1 MKKKNILIKLILL
14 TIVSVLSL
22 ILLSCDTDVTP
33 TVYEDLP
40 NGAQP
45 VITSVDP
52 PDSALA
58 GVTEITI
65 NGSNFSAD
73 ESKTIV
79 YFNEVV
85 ADFIEVTST
94 KLVVKAPNFVNDTVS
109 IKIAVQGA
117 PLFSETYFISLKPAV
132 SQISNF
138 QDFELPYAVTTDNED
153 NIYFNLVSNGL
164 STGISKITTS
174 GVVEEFGPKGGES
187 FYLDL
192 KYNTNGKVYGTRNA
206 PVRALFASEAGS
218 SPAAIAVSDNNAKLL
233 TLDFDINGNIW
244 VGGRGGN
251 IYRVTP
257 DETDKKPF
265 PFEPDIQSL
274 RVFDGYLYAAA
285 KTDSVQNIWRF
296 PIISSDSLGE
306 AEEYYNLT
314 ANLDYQVNAI
324 TFSADG
330 KLFMGTDAPGL
341 NPDAVVYLTADK
353 SLEQWYPN
361 VIPGPVM
368 SLAWDTGNYLY
379 YVKER
384 FGDDQQQI
392 MKINMVQ
399 LGAPYYG
406 RDN

>member
-1 MKKKNILIKLILL
+1 MKNKNIFSRLFLIAIAAVISIL
-14 TIVSVLSL
+14 
-22 ILLSCDTDVTP
+22 LLSCDTDTTP
-33 TVYEDLP
+33 TLYQDLP
-40 NGAQP
+40 NGDPP
-45 VITSVDP
+45 VITSMVP
-52 PDSALA
+52 PDSGLA
-58 GVTEITI
+58 GVSEITI
-65 NGSNFSAD
+65 NGANFTSD
-73 ESKTIV
+73 PTKIIV
-79 YFNEVV
+79 YFNEVI
-85 ADFIEVTST
+85 AELLEVSPT
-94 KLVVKAPNFVNDTVS
+94 KLVVMAPNLVKDSVN
-109 IKIAVQGA
+109 IKITVQGV
-117 PLFSETYFISLKPAV
+117 PLFSDPYMFDLKPAI
-132 SQISNF
+132 SQVVAF
-138 QDFELPYAVTTDNED
+138 QDFELPYAVTTDSED
-153 NIYFNLVSNGL
+153 NIYFNLVSNGV
-164 STGISKITTS
+164 STGISKITSS

-192 KYNTNGKVYGTRNA
+192 KYNKNGKVYGTRNA
-206 PVRALFASEAGS
+206 PVRALFASEAGA

-296 PIISSDSLGE
+296 PIVSSDSLGE

-341 NPDAVVYLTADK
+341 NPDAVVYLTMDK
-353 SLEQWYPN
+353 SLVQWYPN
-361 VIPGPVM
+361 VISGPVM

-379 YVKER
+379 YVRER
-384 FGDDQQQI
+384 SGDDQQLL